1 MAITLIESFR
11 AVFYAPFYAAFAL
24 GAYSAEGLDVE
35 LKTSPISTHWANLL
49 LSGEGDVSWGGPM
62 RVLVAGDADPDCGL
76 VSFCEVV
83 SRDPF
88 FLIGRPPAPSGGLAG
103 LRGKAVATVSE
114 VPTPWICL
122 QHDLRLAGVDPGDL
136 RRIPGRTMAEN
147 AAALRAGEIDALQ
160 VFEPLVEELIAED
173 GANVWYAAADRGLTT
188 YTVFSTTRAY
198 MEREPETLLRMT
210 RAMFRTQKWIAAHS
224 AGEFAGRIGSYFPKL
239 SETTLEKALA
249 RYLALG
255 IWNQTPYLEREGF
268 ERLRESCLSGGLI
281 RKGIPYEAG
290 VDMRFAEAAIE
301 EDPPPMV

>member
-24 GAYSAEGLDVE
+24 GAYPAEGLDVE
-35 LKTSPISTHWANLL
+35 LKTSPVSTHWANLL

-76 VSFCEVV
+76 ASFCEVV

-88 FLIGRPPAPSGGLAG
+88 YLIGRPPAPAGGLAG

-114 VPTPWICL
+114 VPTPWMCL
-122 QHDLRLAGVDPGDL
+122 QHDLRLAGMDPGEL
-136 RRIPGRTMAEN
+136 NLIPGRTMAEN

-160 VFEPLVEELIAED
+160 VFEPLAEELIAED
-173 GANVWYAAADRGLTT
+173 GWGIWYAAADRGLCT
-188 YTVFSTTRAY
+188 YTAFSTTRAY
-198 MEREPETLLRMT
+198 MEREPEALLGMT

-224 AGEFAGRIGSYFPKL
+224 AGEFAGRIGGYFPET
-239 SETTLEKALA
+239 SETTLEKGLA

-255 IWNQTPYLEREGF
+255 VWNRTPYLAREGF
-268 ERLRESCLSGGLI
+268 ERLRASCLSGGLI
-281 RKGIPYEAG
+281 QKGIPYEAG

-301 EDPPPMV
+301 EDAPSM